1 MTADPRKA
9 AIAAAFG
16 KAAPRYEE
24 HAAVQRIAAERLAER
39 VARLPLPP
47 RPRVLE
53 IGCGTGFLSRAL
65 RERIGPADW
74 LLTDLSPD
82 MLARCRA
89 ALGDPTDSAFRI
101 MDGEKPDLDGPFDL
115 IVSSLALQWFRDP
128 TAALA
133 RWAEMLAPGGR
144 IAVATLAAD
153 SFREWRG
160 GPPPPG

>member
-24 HAAVQRIAAERLAER
+24 HAAVQRVAAERLAER

-74 LLTDLSPD
+74 LFTDLSPGH
-82 MLARCRA
+82 AG
-89 ALGDPTDSAFRI
+89 ALPRHAG
-101 MDGEKPDLDGPFDL
+101 
-115 IVSSLALQWFRDP
+115 
-128 TAALA
+128 
-133 RWAEMLAPGGR
+133 
-144 IAVATLAAD
+144 
-153 SFREWRG
+153 
-160 GPPPPG
+160 